1 MTEFLVSQTNPSTGI
16 ATEQNWQNDTYSSQR
31 LPGGNPSTP
40 ASASVVSALK
50 STAPAQEINLKE
62 ALEWLLG
69 SPQPQDAHLSDEE
82 LESRQARRA
91 DLLVWLLN
99 LELRLS
105 PYGDP
110 A

>member
-1 MTEFLVSQTNPSTGI
+1 MTEFLVSQTNPSNGI
-16 ATEQNWQNDTYSSQR
+16 ATDQNWQNETFSSQR
-31 LPGGNPSTP
+31 SPGGNP
-40 ASASVVSALK
+40 ASASLVSALK
-50 STAPAQEINLKE
+50 STTPAQEINLQE

-82 LESRQARRA
+82 LESRKARRA